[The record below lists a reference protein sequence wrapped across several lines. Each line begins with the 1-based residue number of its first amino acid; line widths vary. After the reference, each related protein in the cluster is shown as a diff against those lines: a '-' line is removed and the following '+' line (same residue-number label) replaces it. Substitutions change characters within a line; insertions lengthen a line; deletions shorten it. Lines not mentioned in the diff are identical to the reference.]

1 LPASKAIAINRF
13 EDDGFREGAQH
24 SQFLYSALSSEKTGS
39 LVLPTEKDSVL
50 MMAVTPDLKRKSLKI
65 LSEVFDI
72 RRTTLF
78 PDFDGFSF
86 SYNAGISPEDDHR
99 W

>member
-1 LPASKAIAINRF
+1 VTWEPAPNSPRIV
-13 EDDGFREGAQH
+13 GQH
-24 SQFLYSALSSEKTGS
+24 SQFLYSALSNQKTGS
-39 LVLPTEKDSVL
+39 LLLPSEKGSVL
-50 MMAVTPDLKRKSLKI
+50 MMAITPDLKRKSLKI

-86 SYNAGISPEDDHR
+86 AYNVNENPEGDHR